1 MREDDLVLAGQR
13 VEFILCRFE
22 VLACQL
28 RNFSGDRCI
37 EALRRVEARADG
49 GAAERQFLQGLH
61 GQKQQFLIPFQ
72 TRSPAGNFL
81 REGDGRGVL
90 QMRPAGLDN
99 ACIFFLQT
107 AECCCQRV
115 DGRDDLVLNRTD
127 RRDVHRGRECVVGRL
142 RHVDIIVRVQ
152 KLSAR
157 DLIAAVGNDLV
168 AVHVGLRAGA
178 GLPDDEREI
187 VQKLAGNDLVRCLF
201 NGGKLF
207 FGHFLRTQ
215 GAVGARSS
223 LFENAEGMDDLG
235 GHRLDADAD
244 GEVVVAALG
253 LCAPVFVCRDANLT
267 HGIVFDAIF
276 HCFFSFYYQI
286 ST

>member
-1 MREDDLVLAGQR
+1 MGKSGMNEIEEDTAKETGMQEQGR
-13 VEFILCRFE
+13 KNKHK
-22 VLACQL
+22 
-28 RNFSGDRCI
+28 RNKDKG
-37 EALRRVEARADG
+37 
-49 GAAERQFLQGLH
+49 
-61 GQKQQFLIPFQ
+61 
-72 TRSPAGNFL
+72 
-81 REGDGRGVL
+81 
-90 QMRPAGLDN
+90 
-99 ACIFFLQT
+99 
-107 AECCCQRV
+107 
-115 DGRDDLVLNRTD
+115 
-127 RRDVHRGRECVVGRL
+127 
-142 RHVDIIVRVQ
+142 Q

-187 VQKLAGNDLVRCLF
+187 VQKLAGNDLVRRLF

>member
-13 VEFILCRFE
+13 VEFVLCRFE
-22 VLACQL
+22 VLARQL

-81 REGDGRGVL
+81 REGDGGGVL

-115 DGRDDLVLNRTD
+115 DGGDDLVLKRAD
-127 RRDVHRGRECVVGRL
+127 RRDVHGRRERVVGRL
-142 RHVDIIVRVQ
+142 RHIDIVVRVQ
-152 KLSAR
+152 QLFAR
-157 DLIAAVGNDLV
+157 NFIAAVGNNLV
-168 AVHVGLRAGA
+168 AVHVRLCAGA

-187 VQKLAGNDLVRCLF
+187 VQKLAGNDLVRRLLD
-201 NGGKLF
+201 GGKLF
-207 FGHFLRTQ
+207 FGHFFGTQ
-215 GAVGARSS
+215 RAVGAGSS
-223 LFENAEGMDDLG
+223 LFQNAEGMDDLG

-253 LCAPVFVCRDANLT
+253 LRAPVFVRRDANLA

-276 HCFFSFYYQI
+276 HRLPSFFSQI